1 LNPSPE
7 PRQEKE
13 TKEIQ
18 IGKEEDKLSLF
29 ADDMTLYLKDP
40 RCYQKSLIHDKK
52 KNFQQSNRIQNQDKK
67 SVALILISLEISGV
81 EYLFMCLLAICI
93 LSLEKKTN
101 ALFVHQ
107 VIHFFVML

>member
-52 KNFQQSNRIQNQDKK
+52 KK
-67 SVALILISLEISGV
+67 
-81 EYLFMCLLAICI
+81 
-93 LSLEKKTN
+93 LSAK
-101 ALFVHQ
+101 
-107 VIHFFVML
+107 